1 MRRAGMDVEL
11 GLALKVTD
19 KDGRVISRQGRRK
32 CHSFVQGWNWA
43 LSAQFLGQSQPSP
56 PNGPVKDTSG
66 VNRNLRTCGNPFRCN
81 AGAGA
86 TSYGIRVG
94 TSTQAV
100 SISDYA
106 LIAPVAEGTGSGQME
121 HQAQT
126 FTWIGVVGNICS
138 FKTERVIVN
147 NSGAQINLREA
158 AIYMSVFYYPTAG
171 TYIMACR
178 DLISQNVP
186 NGGSITVTYTWRI
199 IA

>member
-1 MRRAGMDVEL
+1 MRSSLWVSV
-11 GLALKVTD
+11 KVTD
-19 KDGRVISRQGRRK
+19 KNGKVISRQRRRRS
-32 CHSFVQGWNWA
+32 HSFVQGWNWA
-43 LSAQFLGQSQPSP
+43 LSAQFLGQHDPSP
-56 PNGPVKDTSG
+56 PNGPVKNTSG
-66 VNRNLRTCGNPFRCN
+66 GDVNLRTCGAPFRCD

-86 TSYGIRVG
+86 TSYGIRIG
-94 TSTQAV
+94 TSTAAV
-100 SISDYA
+100 DISQYTLEA
-106 LIAPVAEGTGSGQME
+106 PIAQGTGSGQME

-126 FTWIGVVGNICS
+126 WTWVGVVGNVCS

-147 NSGAQINLREA
+147 NSGAQINVREA
-158 AIYMSVFYYPTAG
+158 GIYMAVYRCPTSG